1 MEITWFKLFG
11 KSNKTIQAFDSF
23 RCRYGEPGRFYHNHK
38 HIESC
43 LSSYLHIEASI
54 IDNFSFQIALLFHDV
69 IYDPV
74 RSDNELQS
82 AQYAVKFLES
92 IDISTETISKVER
105 LIMLTKHPSQPVS
118 SDEKYLIDID
128 LAILGSSREEYKL
141 YTEQIRKEYSFVPME
156 AYKTGRKNLLSSF
169 LQEDFI
175 YSTEYF
181 QVKLE
186 EQAKV
191 NLRKEL
197 QGL

>member
-1 MEITWFKLFG
+1 
-11 KSNKTIQAFDSF
+11 
-23 RCRYGEPGRFYHNHK
+23 
-38 HIESC
+38 
-43 LSSYLHIEASI
+43 
-54 IDNFSFQIALLFHDV
+54 
-69 IYDPV
+69 
-74 RSDNELQS
+74 
-82 AQYAVKFLES
+82 
-92 IDISTETISKVER
+92 
-105 LIMLTKHPSQPVS
+105 MLTKHPSQPVS